1 MTNEF
6 VLEAITREFPESVIS
21 HDTPYDFLTLEIKK
35 EDIKKVIHH
44 LRDSSLEIN
53 FLTDICGIH
62 YPENLEKE
70 IGVIYH
76 LHNMMTNFR
85 IRLKVF
91 MTRDNVEVDSL
102 TELYAGANWMERETY
117 DFYGVNFIGHPQL
130 KRILNMDEMISFPMR
145 KEFPMEDSGRT
156 DKDDRFFGRTTTN
169 C

>member
-21 HDTPYDFLTLEIKK
+21 SSEPYGMLTIEVKK
-35 EDIKKVIHH
+35 EDLKKIIHY
-44 LRDSSLEIN
+44 LKDSSLEVN

-62 YPENLEKE
+62 YPEFPERE
-70 IGVIYH
+70 IGVVYH

-85 IRLKVF
+85 IRLKIF

-117 DFYGVNFIGHPQL
+117 DFFGIKFKGHPDL
-130 KRILNMDEMISFPMR
+130 RPILNMEDLGYHPML
-145 KEFPMEDSGRT
+145 KEYRLEDGTRT
-156 DKDDRFFGRTTTN
+156 DKNDSMFGR
-169 C
+169 